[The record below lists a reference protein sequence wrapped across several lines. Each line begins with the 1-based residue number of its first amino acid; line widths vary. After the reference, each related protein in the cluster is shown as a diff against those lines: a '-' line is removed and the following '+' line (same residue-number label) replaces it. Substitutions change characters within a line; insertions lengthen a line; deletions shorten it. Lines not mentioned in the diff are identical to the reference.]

1 MYIHSKDDLSS
12 IFSKKDHVNMP
23 FSISINILISKEAKN
38 EKSLHQSQIEK
49 YTRGVHSNFE
59 SNLNS
64 SVISKKGLSISY
76 FDKF

>member
-1 MYIHSKDDLSS
+1 
-12 IFSKKDHVNMP
+12 MP

-64 SVISKKGLSISY
+64 PLISRKGFSIVSLSSFGKIRQRY
-76 FDKF
+76 